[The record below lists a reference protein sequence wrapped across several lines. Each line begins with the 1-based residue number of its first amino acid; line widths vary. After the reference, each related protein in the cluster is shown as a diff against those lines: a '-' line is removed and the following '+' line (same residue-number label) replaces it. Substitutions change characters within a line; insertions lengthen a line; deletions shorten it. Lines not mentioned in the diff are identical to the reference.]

1 MPDSDKPNPYAPPGT
16 ETYVPGMDPPSGLN
30 KGLRIAGGVVMLLVG
45 LWSLLGGGC
54 SVVAGA
60 TMSSFSEEFSKKP
73 SPGAG
78 QEQQDAFRK
87 LGSTLRGL
95 LISGIVI
102 LVAGLLCNVTG
113 VLLFFNRGRALG
125 LVGAGLGIVGEVL
138 FFALVAFNVIGLV
151 KVAAFAFGGFCATRV
166 DRRAAVGPAPL
177 S

>member
-1 MPDSDKPNPYAPPGT
+1 MPDSERPNPYAPPET
-16 ETYVPGMDPPSGLN
+16 EAYVPDQDRPSGLN

-60 TMSSFSEEFSKKP
+60 TMSSLSEELSKP
-73 SPGAG
+73 SEAD
-78 QEQQDAFRK
+78 QEQQESFRK

-102 LVAGLLCNVTG
+102 LVAGLLCNVSG
-113 VLLFFNRGRALG
+113 VLLFLNHGKVLG
-125 LVGAGLGIVGEVL
+125 LVAAGLGIIGEVL
-138 FFALVAFNVIGLV
+138 FFTLIAFNVIGLV
-151 KVAAFAFGGFCATRV
+151 KVAAYAFGGFCATRV
-166 DRRAAVGPAPL
+166 DRRAAVEATPM